1 MNMLS
6 GLVPLIVFAVST
18 GFTPGPNNVLVAA
31 SGANFGYG
39 RSLAHILGI
48 TVGFPVLIL
57 AVGLGLAQFFTAY
70 PLLHQLL
77 KAGGVLYL
85 FYMAWKVA
93 TAAGRPQAPGT
104 GKPFTF
110 LQAVGFQWINPKGV
124 VMGVTAV
131 STFTAVNGN
140 MIVEVGRIALVFMVV
155 GYLSSS
161 SWCLFG
167 AAISRVLKTP
177 AALRRFNYT
186 MAALLALSVLLILV

>member
-1 MNMLS
+1 MLS

-39 RSLAHILGI
+39 RTLSHILGI

-57 AVGLGLAQFFTAY
+57 AVGLGLAQFFTTF
-70 PLLHQLL
+70 PLLHQML
-77 KAGGVLYL
+77 KAVGVLYL
-85 FYMAWKVA
+85 LHMAWNLA
-93 TAAGRPQAPGT
+93 TAAGRPQVPGG

-110 LQAVGFQWINPKGV
+110 LQAAGFQWINPKGV
-124 VMGVTAV
+124 VMAITAV
-131 STFTAVNGN
+131 STFTAGSGN
-140 MIVEVGRIALVFMVV
+140 MAMEVGRIALIFMVV

-167 AAISRVLKTP
+167 TAIGRVLKTP
-177 AALRRFNYT
+177 AALRRFNRA
-186 MAALLALSVLLILV
+186 MAALLVLSVLLILV